1 MSDTPETT
9 PDLSAQTQADSATTT
24 SAKVASSKGTT
35 TVLAGAALAVSAVAL
50 VMASL
55 PYFGVGIGPQVR
67 GYLLSNPQ
75 ILDEMVTA
83 RQQAEDQ
90 NVSSAID
97 AAAKANPH
105 LLAHDARDPAVGPEN
120 AKVTVI
126 QFFDYR
132 CPGCKAVSVPYREM
146 MARYPDVRFV
156 FKEWPILDNGET
168 VTSNYA
174 ARAALAANQQGK
186 FMAVHAA
193 LMDERALSIEA
204 INQILQEEGVD
215 MATAQKAI
223 ASPDIA
229 RHITDIHTTGVALGL
244 RGTPTFFVNGKA
256 SASIDPADVEQMI
269 KSAQ

>member
-9 PDLSAQTQADSATTT
+9 PEPSAQTEAAPVNSAP
-24 SAKVASSKGTT
+24 AMVAPSKGTT

-67 GYLLSNPQ
+67 GYLLGNPQ
-75 ILDEMVTA
+75 ILEEMIAA

-90 NVSSAID
+90 NITSAID
-97 AAAKANPH
+97 AAVKANPH

-146 MARYPDVRFV
+146 MARYPNVRFV

-186 FMAVHAA
+186 FMPVHAA
-193 LMDERALSIEA
+193 LMDERSLSIEA
-204 INQILQEEGVD
+204 INQILQEQGVD
-215 MATAQKAI
+215 MAAAQQAI
-223 ASPDIA
+223 ASPDTA

-269 KSAQ
+269 KAAQ